1 MSEKNEDNE
10 VGYGRP
16 PKASRWKPGQSGNR
30 KGRPKG
36 SRNFKTDLAE
46 LLSSLVNVTEAGRQ
60 RKVTVQKA
68 TLMRLGEKA
77 LKGDSRAIEKLLE
90 LALNL
95 SDDSAGQQAERA
107 LSRTEKDILARFL
120 NGVGIPPSTDD
131 RDGQPREEGHGQ

>member
-90 LALNL
+90 LALSL
-95 SDDSAGQQAERA
+95 SEESAGQQAERA
-107 LSRTEKDILARFL
+107 LSGTEEDILARFL
-120 NGVGIPPSTDD
+120 NGVGIPPPTD